1 MKLPAPVVLLSLAAL
16 LLAPGCG
23 HLDLTPEGD
32 PNRVLTGTVEFR
44 EPFTLP
50 ADAVVVVRVIDTKRD
65 TEVQPTAV
73 LGEPSTLA
81 PRSSQPPRI
90 LGEQVIHGPGQP
102 PIPFRIE
109 FTATDPMLRAGLN
122 VEARVS
128 YGGRV
133 RFFNVNSYA
142 VTLSNVADRHTV
154 WVNLVA
160 K

>member
-1 MKLPAPVVLLSLAAL
+1 MAVLAAIMTG
-16 LLAPGCG
+16 GCG

-50 ADAVVVVRVIDTKRD
+50 PDATVVVRVVDSKRE
-65 TEVQPTAV
+65 TEQQPTAV

-81 PRSSQPPRI
+81 PQSSLPPKI
-90 LGEQVIHGPGQP
+90 LGEQVIHNPSQP

-109 FTATDPMLRAGLN
+109 YFAMDEQLRRGIN
-122 VEARVS
+122 VEARIS
-128 YGGRV
+128 YDGRV

-142 VTLSNVADRHTV
+142 ITLNNFGDPHTV
-154 WVNLVA
+154 WVNRLER
-160 K
+160 